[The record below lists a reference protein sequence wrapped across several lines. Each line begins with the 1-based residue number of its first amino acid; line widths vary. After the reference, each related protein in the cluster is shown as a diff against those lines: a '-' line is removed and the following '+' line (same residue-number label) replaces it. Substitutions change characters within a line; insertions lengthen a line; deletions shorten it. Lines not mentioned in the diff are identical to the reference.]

1 MLGQLNSILGSINLN
16 SLKNM
21 YCDLTYQILYTVSV
35 TIALIIESWLHKTY
49 ILEGRRQLIHT

>member
-16 SLKNM
+16 SLKNI
-21 YCDLTYQILYTVSV
+21 YCDLTYQILYIVSV
-35 TIALIIESWLHKTY
+35 AIALIIESWLHKIY